1 MVLINNFHDTP
12 PKIQIPKIKI
22 NLSKHFFYT
31 ISFNTHRFLCQTH
44 GFEAK
49 NIPFKRR
56 FQRSKKRLFTLLK
69 TSFLE
74 SQKI

>member
-22 NLSKHFFYT
+22 NLSKHFYT

-44 GFEAK
+44 GFEVK
-49 NIPFKRR
+49 NISFKRR
-56 FQRSKKRLFTLLK
+56 FQRSKNGFFTLLK

>member
-22 NLSKHFFYT
+22 NLSKHFYT
-31 ISFNTHRFLCQTH
+31 ISFNMLRFLCQTH
-44 GFEAK
+44 GFEVK
-49 NIPFKRR
+49 SIPFKRR
-56 FQRSKKRLFTLLK
+56 FQRSKNGFFTLLK

-74 SQKI
+74 SPKI

>member
-1 MVLINNFHDTP
+1 MIRRQKYKF
-12 PKIQIPKIKI
+12 PKQKQTFQ
-22 NLSKHFFYT
+22 SVFYT

-44 GFEAK
+44 GFEVK
-49 NIPFKRR
+49 NISFKRR
-56 FQRSKKRLFTLLK
+56 FQRSKNDFFTLLK